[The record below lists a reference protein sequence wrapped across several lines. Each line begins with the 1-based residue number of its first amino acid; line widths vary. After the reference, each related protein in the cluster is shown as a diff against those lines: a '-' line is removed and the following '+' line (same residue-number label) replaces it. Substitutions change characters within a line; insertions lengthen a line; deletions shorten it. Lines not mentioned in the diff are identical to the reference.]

1 MNYKTF
7 DFMKQRTIF
16 FILSGV
22 ITVAGIVV
30 LLFFGMNLGIDFS
43 SGTRIDVKA
52 SHELNVN
59 DFQKTIQSLGF
70 NSEQP
75 VLSGQGKTI
84 TTVRIKNQL
93 NQNDVA
99 KVKDSIN
106 KKFGVPKSSIN
117 VSTVSPQIGRE
128 LAKNAFWAVLISSAC
143 IILYVWIRFEFLQGL
158 AAIIALLHD
167 AFIIISVF
175 SLLHIE
181 INIDFIAA
189 VLTIVGYSI
198 NDTIVTFDRIRENMK
213 TNKKKIRTFEDLA
226 AIINKSIQQTFV
238 RSVSTVFTVLVATL
252 ALLIFGS
259 ESIRTFTIAL
269 LIGLLSGAYSSI
281 FIASP
286 LWAIMKIKW
295 IQRDKKKPSTSTQ
308 PQ

>member
-1 MNYKTF
+1 MSYKTF
-7 DFMKQRTIF
+7 DFIKQRTIF

-22 ITVAGIVV
+22 ITIAGIVV
-30 LLFFGMNLGIDFS
+30 ILFFGMNLGIDFS
-43 SGTRIDVKA
+43 SGTRIDINA
-52 SHELNVN
+52 SHQLNVN
-59 DFQKTIQSLGF
+59 DLQSTFKSIGLDT
-70 NSEQP
+70 QTP
-75 VLSGQGKTI
+75 VLAGTGKTI
-84 TTVRIKNQL
+84 ASVRVKKQL
-93 NQNDVA
+93 NQTEVA
-99 KVKDSIN
+99 TVRTTIN
-106 KKFGVPKSSIN
+106 KKYGIAPSNVN
-117 VSTVSPQIGRE
+117 VSTVSPQVGRE
-128 LAKNAFWAVLISSAC
+128 LAKNAFWAVLISSLC
-143 IILYVWIRFEFLQGL
+143 IIIYVWIRFEFLQGL

-213 TNKKKIRTFEDLA
+213 LNKKKIRTFADLA
-226 AIINKSIQQTFV
+226 EIVNKSIQQTFV
-238 RSVSTVFTVLVATL
+238 RSVSTVFTVLIATL

-259 ESIRTFTIAL
+259 TSIRTFTIAL
-269 LIGLLSGAYSSI
+269 LIGLISGAYSSI

-295 IQRDKKKPSTSTQ
+295 IQRKKKPAAQ